1 MRDMIEDGIRRILQD
16 QVTPG
21 LLAASAKGEFA
32 SPLWHLLEEGGFT
45 RALCRS
51 AHGGCDASWS
61 DLHPLLVASGWHCLP
76 LPLPETLLACSLLEK
91 AGIEP
96 PDGPIGIADQ
106 PAGTPL
112 SLQKLGDQWRLDG
125 ELAHVPWG
133 RHCQHLVVQVPQGGE
148 MWVVL
153 LASEGLEIRH
163 NLNLAREPR
172 DTFLLRDARP
182 LRVSRSPFAQ
192 PDPIRLYGA
201 LLRAAQTAG
210 AARRTLEQAVQYAGE
225 RVQFGRPLAKFQAVQ
240 QQIAMAVSEVAAIT
254 AAAEH
259 ASDAAESGD
268 PTCAVAIAK
277 ITAAEAAGKVAA
289 VGHAVHGA
297 IGYTAE
303 HSLHHSTQRLWSWRS
318 EFGNLRWWSQ
328 RLGLAVCA
336 RGADQA
342 WNALIDGELEVL
354 T

>member
-21 LLAASAKGEFA
+21 LLAASAQGEFA

-192 PDPIRLYGA
+192 PDPIRVYGA

-210 AARRTLEQAVQYAGE
+210 AARRTLDQAVQYAGE

-259 ASDAAESGD
+259 AFDAAESGD

-303 HSLHHSTQRLWSWRS
+303 HSLHHATQRLWSWRS

-336 RGADQA
+336 RGTDQA

-354 T
+354 S

>member
-1 MRDMIEDGIRRILQD
+1 MREMIEDGIRRILQD
-16 QVTPG
+16 QMTPG
-21 LLAASAKGEFA
+21 LLAGAARGEFA
-32 SPLWHLLEEGGFT
+32 QPLWNLLEEGGFT
-45 RALCRS
+45 RALCSS
-51 AHGGCDASWS
+51 AHGGSDAAWS
-61 DLHPLLVASGWHCLP
+61 DVHPLLVASGFYCLP

-96 PDGPIGIADQ
+96 PEGPIGIADQ

-112 SLQKLGDQWRLDG
+112 SLQKSADQWRLDG

-133 RHCQHLVVQVPQGGE
+133 RHCKHLVAQVPHGGE
-148 MWVVL
+148 MLVVL

-163 NLNLAREPR
+163 NVNLAREPR

-192 PDPIRLYGA
+192 PDPIRVYGA

-210 AARRTLEQAVQYAGE
+210 AARRTLDQAVQYAGE

-259 ASDAAESGD
+259 AFDAAESGD

-318 EFGNLRWWSQ
+318 EFGNIRWWSE
-328 RLGLAVCA
+328 RLGLAICA

-342 WNALIDGELEVL
+342 WNSLIDGELEVL

>member
-1 MRDMIEDGIRRILQD
+1 MREMIEDGIRRILQD

-21 LLAASAKGEFA
+21 VLAAAARGEW
-32 SPLWHLLEEGGFT
+32 SQPLWNLLEKSGFS
-45 RALCRS
+45 RALCS
-51 AHGGCDASWS
+51 PAHGGSDASWS
-61 DLHPLLVASGWHCLP
+61 DVHPLLVASGFHCLP
-76 LPLPETLLACSLLEK
+76 LPLPETLLACSLLER

-96 PDGPIGIADQ
+96 PEGPIGVPDQ
-106 PAGTPL
+106 PVGVPL
-112 SLQKLGDQWRLDG
+112 SLKKSGGGWRLDG
-125 ELAHVPWG
+125 ELVHVPWG
-133 RHCQHLVVQVPQGGE
+133 RHCQHLIAQASHAGE
-148 MWVVL
+148 MFIVL
-153 LASEGLEIRH
+153 LGTEGLDTQP

-182 LRVSRSPFAQ
+182 LRVSASPFAQ

-201 LLRAAQTAG
+201 LLRSAQTAG

-254 AAAEH
+254 AAADH
-259 ASDAAESGD
+259 ACEAAASGD
-268 PTCAVAIAK
+268 LACAVAIAK

-303 HSLHHSTQRLWSWRS
+303 HSLHHATQRLWSWRS
-318 EFGNLRWWSQ
+318 EFGNLRWWSE
-328 RLGLAVCA
+328 RLGRAICA
-336 RGADQA
+336 QGADRA
-342 WNALIDGELEVL
+342 WNSLIDGELEIL